1 MPFHRMQMV
10 LGTDDANSSF
20 RRPPP
25 NMISSTNVSIPQSK
39 PTFSRNG
46 IIGLNT
52 MFQNIRVNTSPS
64 GGGCGCG
71 K

>member
-1 MPFHRMQMV
+1 MQMV
-10 LGTDDANSSF
+10 LGTDDAQSSF

-25 NMISSTNVSIPQSK
+25 NMLSLSSTNVSIPQSK
-39 PTFSRNG
+39 PLPSRNG
-46 IIGLNT
+46 IIGLNA

>member
-1 MPFHRMQMV
+1 MRFTRMQMV
-10 LGTDDANSSF
+10 LGTDDAQSSF
-20 RRPPP
+20 RRPP

-39 PTFSRNG
+39 PLPSRNG
-46 IIGLNT
+46 IIGLNA

>member
-1 MPFHRMQMV
+1 MPITRMQMV
-10 LGTDDANSSF
+10 LGTDDAQSSF
-20 RRPPP
+20 RRPPS
-25 NMISSTNVSIPQSK
+25 NMISPTNVSIPQSK
-39 PTFSRNG
+39 PLPSRNG
-46 IIGLNT
+46 IIGLNA